1 MLMQADK
8 SLNEYV
14 VHDLLSQIRGIT
26 SRAMFGGYGIYK
38 NGKIFA
44 IIADGEL
51 YFKVGDS
58 NKADYQKHDSKPFV
72 YDAHGKQMEMS
83 YWQLPQEIMDNKDKV
98 AIWVEKSWPSRK
110 RVRKGRKVVRVEI
123 YQFHRI
129 GKFEN
134 SVRIGMNE
142 TGAGFW

>member
-1 MLMQADK
+1 MQADK

-14 VHDLLSQIRGIT
+14 VNDLLAGIAGIT

-44 IIADGEL
+44 LIADGEL

-58 NKADYQKHDSKPFV
+58 NRADYEKHGSKPFV
-72 YDAHGKQMEMS
+72 YDAHGKAMEMS

-98 AIWVEKSWPSRK
+98 ATWVEKSLAVAR
-110 RVRKGRKVVRVEI
+110 E
-123 YQFHRI
+123 
-129 GKFEN
+129 GKKKKK
-134 SVRIGMNE
+134 
-142 TGAGFW
+142 

>member
-1 MLMQADK
+1 MAQADK

-14 VHDLLSQIRGIT
+14 VDDLLAGIPGIA

-58 NKADYQKHDSKPFV
+58 NRADYQKHGSKPFV
-72 YDAHGKQMEMS
+72 YDAQGKQMEMS
-83 YWQLPQEIMDNKDKV
+83 YWQLPQKIMDNKDKV
-98 AIWVEKSWPSRK
+98 AIWVEKSLAVSKEK
-110 RVRKGRKVVRVEI
+110 RQKK
-123 YQFHRI
+123 
-129 GKFEN
+129 
-134 SVRIGMNE
+134 
-142 TGAGFW
+142 